1 MGVRDWRKYSWR
13 LISGALMLVLVGLG
27 TGLAGCSVLDTDLG
41 RAVSEAV
48 GLDPYSLD
56 EGGRRELGRF
66 DAVYRN
72 YGRADAGS
80 KPFEHFTDAF
90 KRVRADY
97 VRLVD
102 DAQLIDAAIKGVRD
116 RQPAPGSL
124 PPGEL
129 VETAL
134 DAMLVSL
141 DPHSF
146 YLNPDELQQT
156 MVSTSGEFG
165 GLGIEI
171 TDDKGA
177 IKVVSPIEGTPAY
190 RAGIKPGDIITHL
203 DGSAIKGM
211 TLMQSVMRMRGRP
224 GTDIRLTIERDGQHP
239 FDVTIT
245 RAIIKIV
252 AVRWRTE
259 GDIGYLRVATF
270 SKATGDGVARAMQ
283 DIRRSLGQRMKGL
296 VIDLRNNPG
305 GLLDESVALAD
316 AFVERGTLVSV
327 RGRDIAAGHEYKAN
341 AGDLAEG
348 RPMVVLINGGSAS
361 ASEIVAVALQDLN
374 RATVMGG
381 RSFGKGTV
389 QTIVPLPREGGL
401 KMTTALYYSPLGR
414 AIQAR
419 GVIPDIVIEAGEE
432 KKSTWREADLPG
444 ALPGAAAPPDAT
456 RARLDAADCPPSGD
470 NDDRQ
475 LGCALVLLRAGS
487 VSGFLASLG
496 KTL

>member
-1 MGVRDWRKYSWR
+1 MRDWRKDSWR
-13 LISGALMLVLVGLG
+13 LVSGVLLFVLVALG
-27 TGLAGCSVLDTDLG
+27 TGLAGCSVLDTRLG
-41 RAVSEAV
+41 RAVSEAI

-66 DAVYRN
+66 DAVYRT
-72 YGRADAGS
+72 YARAEAGS
-80 KPFEHFTDAF
+80 GPFEHFTDAF

-116 RQPAPGSL
+116 RQPEPNSV

-141 DPHSF
+141 DPHSV
-146 YLNPDELQQT
+146 YLNPDELHET
-156 MVSTSGEFG
+156 MVSTSGQFG

-171 TDDKGA
+171 TEVSGR

-190 RAGIKPGDIITHL
+190 RAGIKPGDVITHL
-203 DGSAIKGM
+203 DGESIKDLN
-211 TLMQSVMRMRGRP
+211 LMQSVMRMRGRP
-224 GTDIRLTIERDGQHP
+224 GTDIALTVERAGHPP

-245 RAIIKIV
+245 RAIIKIES
-252 AVRWRTE
+252 VRWRIE

-270 SKATGDGVARAMQ
+270 SRATGDGVAKAMG
-283 DIRRSLGQRMKGL
+283 DIHRRLGGRMKGL

-305 GLLDESVALAD
+305 GLLDQSVALAD
-316 AFVERGTLVSV
+316 AFLERGTVVSV
-327 RGRDIAAGHEYKAN
+327 RGRDAAASHRYEAN
-341 AGDLAEG
+341 PGDLAEG
-348 RPMVVLINGGSAS
+348 LPMVVLINDGSAS
-361 ASEIVAVALQDLN
+361 AAEIVAVALQDLG
-374 RATVMGG
+374 RATVMGV

-389 QTIVPLPREGGL
+389 QTIMPLPGEGGL
-401 KMTTALYYSPLGR
+401 RMTTALYYSPLGR

-419 GVIPDIVIEAGEE
+419 GVVPDIAIDTATGE
-432 KKSTWREADLPG
+432 KPTRRREADLPG
-444 ALPGAAAPPDAT
+444 ALPASKGAPGGA
-456 RARLDAADCPPSGD
+456 RARLDAAHFPAAGD

-487 VSGFLASLG
+487 VRAFLASLG
-496 KTL
+496 KSL

>member
-1 MGVRDWRKYSWR
+1 MIDRWKRSWR
-13 LISGALMLVLVGLG
+13 LVSSVLVLVLVGLG
-27 TGLAGCSVLDTDLG
+27 TGLAGCSVLDTNLG
-41 RAVSEAV
+41 RAVSEAI
-48 GLDPYSLD
+48 GLDPYALD

-72 YGRADAGS
+72 YGLADTGS
-80 KPFEHFTDAF
+80 GPFEHFTDAF
-90 KRVRADY
+90 KRVRVDY
-97 VRLVD
+97 VRPVG

-116 RQPAPGSL
+116 RESEPGSL
-124 PPGEL
+124 APGDL
-129 VETAL
+129 VESAL

-141 DPHSF
+141 DPHSL
-146 YLNPDELQQT
+146 YLNPDELHQT

-171 TDDKGA
+171 TDENG
-177 IKVVSPIEGTPAY
+177 IVKVVSPIEGTPAY
-190 RAGIKPGDIITHL
+190 RAGIKSGDVITHL
-203 DGSAIKGM
+203 DGGAIKGM
-211 TLMQSVMRMRGRP
+211 TLMQSVMLMRGRP
-224 GTDIRLTIERDGQHP
+224 GTDIRLTVERAGHPP

-270 SKATGDGVARAMQ
+270 SKATGGGVAKAMR
-283 DIRRSLGQRMKGL
+283 DIRHSLGRRMKGL

-327 RGRDIAAGHEYKAN
+327 RGRDTAANHEYEAT

-348 RPMVVLINGGSAS
+348 LPMVVLINGGSAS
-361 ASEIVAVALQDLN
+361 ASEIVAVALQDLG

-389 QTIVPLPREGGL
+389 QTIMPLPKKGGL
-401 KMTTALYYSPLGR
+401 RMTTALYYSPSGR
-414 AIQAR
+414 AIQAQ
-419 GVIPDIVIEAGEE
+419 GVIPDITIDTGEE
-432 KKSTWREADLPG
+432 PKRRREADLPG
-444 ALPGAAAPPDAT
+444 ALVGLSAAPNAT
-456 RARLDAADCPPSGD
+456 RARLDAADCPPAGD

-475 LGCALVLLRAGS
+475 LGCALVLLRADS

-496 KTL
+496 KSL

>member
-1 MGVRDWRKYSWR
+1 MGMRGWKKYSWG
-13 LISGALMLVLVGLG
+13 LVSGVLLLVLVVLG
-27 TGLAGCSVLDTDLG
+27 TGLAGCSVLDTELG

-66 DAVYRN
+66 EAVYRN

-80 KPFEHFTDAF
+80 LEHFTEAF

-102 DAQLIDAAIKGVRD
+102 DVQLIDAAIKGLRD
-116 RQPAPGSL
+116 RQSAPGSL

-146 YLNPDELQQT
+146 YLNPDELHHT
-156 MVSTSGEFG
+156 MVSTSGKFG

-203 DGSAIKGM
+203 DGSAIKGL

-224 GTDIRLTIERDGQHP
+224 GTDIRLTIERDDHPP

-259 GDIGYLRVATF
+259 GNIGYLRVATF
-270 SKATGDGVARAMQ
+270 SKATRDGVAKAMR
-283 DIRRSLGQRMKGL
+283 DIRRSLGERMKGL
-296 VIDLRNNPG
+296 VIDLRDNPG

-327 RGRDIAAGHEYKAN
+327 RGRSVAAGHEYRAS

-348 RPMVVLINGGSAS
+348 LPLVVLINGGSAS
-361 ASEIVAVALQDLN
+361 ASEIVAVALQDLK
-374 RATVMGG
+374 RATIMGG

-389 QTIVPLPREGGL
+389 QTIMRLPTEGGL

-419 GVIPDIVIEAGEE
+419 GVVPDIAIDIGEGI
-432 KKSTWREADLPG
+432 KNPRREADLPG
-444 ALPGAAAPPDAT
+444 ALPSTTVAPDST
-456 RARLDAADCPPSGD
+456 QARLDAADCPAAGD

-475 LGCALVLLRAGS
+475 LGCALALLRAGS
-487 VSGFLASLG
+487 VGRFLTSLG

>member
-1 MGVRDWRKYSWR
+1 MRDRRKGSWKLDLGVPF
-13 LISGALMLVLVGLG
+13 LVFFGLG
-27 TGLAGCSVLDTDLG
+27 AGLAGCSVFDTNLG
-41 RAVSEAV
+41 RVVIEAV
-48 GLDPYSLD
+48 GLGPYSLN
-56 EGGRRELGRF
+56 ERGQRELARF
-66 DAVYRN
+66 DAVYRT

-80 KPFEHFTDAF
+80 GPFEHFTDAF

-116 RQPAPGSL
+116 GQPAPGSL
-124 PPGEL
+124 PPGDL

-141 DPHSF
+141 DPHSL
-146 YLNPDELQQT
+146 YLNPEELHQT

-190 RAGIKPGDIITHL
+190 RAGIKPGDVISHL
-203 DGSAIKGM
+203 DGGAIKGL

-224 GTDIRLTIERDGQHP
+224 GTDIRLTIERDGHPP

-252 AVRWRTE
+252 AVRWRAE

-270 SKATGDGVARAMQ
+270 SKTTGDGVAKAMRAIQ
-283 DIRRSLGQRMKGL
+283 DSLGQRMKGL
-296 VIDLRNNPG
+296 VVDLRNNPG
-305 GLLDESVALAD
+305 GLLDQSVALAD

-327 RGRDIAAGHEYKAN
+327 RGRDVAAGHVYEATK
-341 AGDLAEG
+341 GDLAGG

-361 ASEIVAVALQDLN
+361 ASEIVAIALQDLG

-389 QTIVPLPREGGL
+389 QTIMPLPREGGL
-401 KMTTALYYSPLGR
+401 RMTTALYYSPLGH

-419 GVIPDIVIEAGEE
+419 GVVPDIVIDAGEE
-432 KKSTWREADLPG
+432 TDKPRRESDLPG
-444 ALPGAAAPPDAT
+444 ALPGSAAAPSAT
-456 RARLDAADCPPSGD
+456 RARLDAADCPPAGD
-470 NDDRQ
+470 TGDRQ

-496 KTL
+496 KSL

>member
-1 MGVRDWRKYSWR
+1 MRERRNGSWR
-13 LISGALMLVLVGLG
+13 LVPGVVVLVLVALGAGL
-27 TGLAGCSVLDTDLG
+27 TGCSVLDTSLG
-41 RAVSEAV
+41 RAVSEAI

-66 DAVYRN
+66 DAVYRS

-80 KPFEHFTDAF
+80 GPFEHFTDAF

-97 VRLVD
+97 VRPMG

-116 RQPAPGSL
+116 RQPEPNSL
-124 PPGEL
+124 SPGEL

-141 DPHSF
+141 DPHSV
-146 YLNPDELQQT
+146 YLNPDELHET

-171 TDDKGA
+171 TDEDGA

-190 RAGIKPGDIITHL
+190 RAGIKPGDVITHL
-203 DGSAIKGM
+203 DGVAIKGL

-224 GTDIRLTIERDGQHP
+224 GTDIRLTIARAGHSP

-245 RAIIKIV
+245 RAIIKIES
-252 AVRWRTE
+252 VRWRIE
-259 GDIGYLRVATF
+259 GDVGYLRVATF
-270 SKATGDGVARAMQ
+270 SKATGDGVAKAMR
-283 DIRRSLGQRMKGL
+283 DIRRRLGGRMKGL
-296 VIDLRNNPG
+296 VVDLRNNPG
-305 GLLDESVALAD
+305 GLLDQSVSLAD
-316 AFVERGTLVSV
+316 AFLERGTVVSV
-327 RGRDIAAGHEYKAN
+327 RGRDAAASREYEATS
-341 AGDLAEG
+341 GDLAEG
-348 RPMVVLINGGSAS
+348 RPMVVLINDGSAS
-361 ASEIVAVALQDLN
+361 ASEIVAVALQDQG
-374 RATVMGG
+374 RATVMGV

-389 QTIVPLPREGGL
+389 QTIIPLPREGGL
-401 KMTTALYYSPLGR
+401 RMTTALYYSPSGR

-419 GVIPDIVIEAGEE
+419 GVVPDIAVDAGEE
-432 KKSTWREADLPG
+432 PKRRREADLPG
-444 ALPGAAAPPDAT
+444 ALPGSAAAPGAT
-456 RARLDAADCPPSGD
+456 QTRLDAADCPPAGD

-487 VSGFLASLG
+487 LHGFLASLG
-496 KTL
+496 KSL